1 MFICG
6 TEFFWAEYGCWF
18 CFGFVLVL
26 LFRMCIVYLDIFEI
40 VFWSFPI
47 GWRMRGWFTML
58 FLMGF
63 LMENVL
69 FSVMMCISYSLS
81 SRKSIRAMVT
91 MNMHVVEFG

>member
-63 LMENVL
+63 FDGECFILGDDVYFV
-69 FSVMMCISYSLS
+69 FS
-81 SRKSIRAMVT
+81 
-91 MNMHVVEFG
+91 F